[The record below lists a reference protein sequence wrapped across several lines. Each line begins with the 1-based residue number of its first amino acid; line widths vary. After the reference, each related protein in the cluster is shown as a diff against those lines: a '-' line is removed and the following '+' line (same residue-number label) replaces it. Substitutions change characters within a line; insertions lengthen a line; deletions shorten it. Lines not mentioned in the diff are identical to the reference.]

1 MKSKNTMEQTWKD
14 IKKWMRIII
23 LWIIILI
30 LTIIFSNQPTT
41 LIIGVWFLIIG
52 LFLAINRKK
61 YENWYNKN
69 YDNIKKIEEENKN
82 K

>member
-61 YENWYNKN
+61 YENWYNEN
-69 YDNIKKIEEENKN
+69 YDNIKKIDEENKN

>member
-1 MKSKNTMEQTWKD
+1 MKSKNTMEQTLKD